1 MGVTPTLQMMPTIV
15 LRPIRIVLATVLA
28 FFGVAC
34 VPANEAQTDGP
45 PSSSLR
51 HLLIVLDGLRP
62 DYVTPDLMPNLHA
75 LGQRGVVFAN
85 HHAVYP
91 TVTRVNAS
99 SISTGAY
106 PSAHGLLG
114 NSVFFSEVDATRFLS
129 TGERQN
135 LLAVERAEGGRL
147 LTVPT
152 MAEQLQGAGL
162 SLLVVSAGSTGSSF
176 LLNHTIAGG
185 GIIHYDYALPPPLFE
200 DVVQRLGVAPAAAT
214 PNDSRNRYVVDA
226 FFDVGLPQIDPT
238 VTLMWLS
245 DPDATAHAHGIGHPT
260 TQTSLARLDAEIGRV
275 LSRLD
280 DAALLTDVNIWVTSD
295 HGFSTHTGAVDLSA
309 VLDPFNGT
317 LGDGSPRIVAGAG
330 TIYVRDNDERTIEGI
345 VATLQSL
352 SRVGAIFT
360 RAVRPGSLDGA
371 VPGTL
376 SLDAASWNHPRSAEI
391 LYSANWTDDQNEYG
405 YAGTSAQGGVAGHG
419 STSPFDVH
427 NVLIAAGPQLRSG
440 TTVDLASGNVD
451 FAPTFLSLLE
461 LEVPTSMRGRVLR
474 EAFDDGPD
482 PGSIAVEKTT
492 HTVESE
498 DRRYRLTAHSSTV
511 AGHRYL
517 DYTEVVRTP

>member
-1 MGVTPTLQMMPTIV
+1 MGVTQRRVMPMTV
-15 LRPIRIVLATVLA
+15 LRPIRVLLAAVLALL
-28 FFGVAC
+28 GGAC
-34 VPANEAQTDGP
+34 LPANEANTGGP
-45 PSSSLR
+45 RSSSLR

-62 DYVTPDLMPNLHA
+62 DYVTPELMPSLHA
-75 LGQRGVVFAN
+75 LGQRGVVFTN

-91 TVTRVNAS
+91 TVTRVNAA

-106 PSAHGLLG
+106 PSAHELLG
-114 NSVFFSEVDATRFLS
+114 NSVFFAEVDATRFLS

-135 LLAVERAEGGRL
+135 LLAVGRVSPGPL
-147 LTVPT
+147 LTAPT

-200 DVVQRLGVAPAAAT
+200 DVVNRLGVIPAAAT
-214 PNDSRNRYVVDA
+214 PNDRRNRYVVDA
-226 FFDVGLPQIDPT
+226 FFDIGLPQIDPT

-260 TQTSLARLDAEIGRV
+260 TQTSLAMLDAEIGRI
-275 LSRLD
+275 LRRLD

-309 VLDPFNGT
+309 VLEPFNGT
-317 LGDGSPRIVAGAG
+317 LDDGSPRIVAGAG
-330 TIYVRDNDERTIEGI
+330 AIYVRDKDEKTIRGI

-360 RAVRPGSLDGA
+360 RAVRPGRLDGS

-376 SLDAASWNHPRSAEI
+376 SFDAASWNHSRSAEI
-391 LYSANWTDDQNEYG
+391 LYSANWTNAKNEYG

-419 STSPFDVH
+419 SSSPFDVH
-427 NVLIAAGPQLRSG
+427 NTLIAAGPQLRSG
-440 TTVDLASGNVD
+440 TRVDLASGNVD

-461 LEVPTSMRGRVLR
+461 LEIPSSMRGRVLR
-474 EAFDDGPD
+474 EAFDDGPN
-482 PGSIAVEKTT
+482 PGSIAVEATT

-517 DYTEVVRTP
+517 DYTEVIRTP

>member
-1 MGVTPTLQMMPTIV
+1 MMPTIV

-75 LGQRGVVFAN
+75 LGQRGVIFVN

-99 SISTGAY
+99 SISTGTY

-114 NSVFFSEVDATRFLS
+114 NAVFFSEVDATRFLS

-295 HGFSTHTGAVDLSA
+295 HGFSTHTGAVDLSV

-317 LGDGSPRIVAGAG
+317 LDDGSPRIVAGAG
-330 TIYVRDNDERTIEGI
+330 AIYVRDNDERTIAGI

-376 SLDAASWNHPRSAEI
+376 SFDAASWNHPRSAEI
-391 LYSANWTDDQNEYG
+391 LYSANWTNEQNEYGYG

-461 LEVPTSMRGRVLR
+461 LEVPNSMRGRVLR

-511 AGHRYL
+511 SGHSYL
-517 DYTEVVRTP
+517 DYAEVVRTP